1 MVQNFGQIIIQ
12 GTKYN
17 YCNAMKRFDF
27 WHHSLEIHFDS
38 LAL

>member
-17 YCNAMKRFDF
+17 YCNAMKR
-27 WHHSLEIHFDS
+27 
-38 LAL
+38 